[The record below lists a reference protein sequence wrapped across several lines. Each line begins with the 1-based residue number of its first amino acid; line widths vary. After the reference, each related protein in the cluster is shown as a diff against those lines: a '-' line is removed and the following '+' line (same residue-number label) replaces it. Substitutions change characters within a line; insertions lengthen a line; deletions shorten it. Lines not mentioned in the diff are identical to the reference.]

1 MARGILVA
9 ESLKAGARLSR
20 APLTLISGT
29 RVESG
34 DDTVG
39 QPRMWTMIEFDV
51 PDHEAPAMARLLSQV
66 VDPVLGWY
74 CDFRTESE
82 TFVVFGGKEFQYQRG
97 DTAARAVVE
106 AHARSVGVPTAQLD
120 WPE

>member
-9 ESLKAGARLSR
+9 ESLKAGATLSGT
-20 APLTLISGT
+20 PLALISIT
-29 RVESG
+29 RVDAG
-34 DDTVG
+34 DETVG
-39 QPRMWTMIEFDV
+39 QPRTWTMIEFDV
-51 PDHEAPAMARLLSQV
+51 ADHEAPSLARRLSQV
-66 VDPVLGWY
+66 IDPQLGWY

-97 DTAARAVVE
+97 DAAARAEVE